1 MENSDPTSLLD
12 AYYSA
17 LEKGMPLDGFY
28 ATNEEAGALGPV
40 VKIGSGKGELFVG
53 HGSIAAAV
61 DQVTRTLTEN
71 RLESRGPRIVRT
83 QGDLGWLVDTVW
95 WSGVSDGKTFGSLT
109 RWTAVCLRTPA
120 RGWRFLQVHVS
131 EEVE

>member
-1 MENSDPTSLLD
+1 LGIDDPTALLD
-12 AYYSA
+12 AYYGA
-17 LEKGMPLDGFY
+17 LEKGTPLDGFY
-28 ATNEEAGALGPV
+28 ATDDEAGTLGPV
-40 VKIGSGKGELFVG
+40 VKIGSGRDELFVG

-61 DQVTRTLTEN
+61 GEVRRTLTEN

-83 QGDLGWLVDTVW
+83 QGDLGWLVDAVW
-95 WSGVSDGKTFGSLT
+95 WSGVTEGKTFGSLT